1 MSLRHV
7 VLLRFHEG
15 TEASQVDA
23 LVAGLR
29 ELPALIEGLR
39 SFQTGADLGLAAGN
53 WDLGIAVEFDDE
65 ATWAAYQAHPEH
77 QRGSPS
83 SCDPSPPSEP
93 RRSSPPDRSGR
104 LPYHPP
110 P

>member
-77 QRGSPS
+77 QRVIAELVRPITA
-83 SCDPSPPSEP
+83 E
-93 RRSSPPDRSGR
+93 RAAAQFAT
-104 LPYHPP
+104 
-110 P
+110 

>member
-15 TEASQVDA
+15 TEASQGDA

-77 QRGSPS
+77 QRVIAELVRPITA
-83 SCDPSPPSEP
+83 E
-93 RRSSPPDRSGR
+93 RAAAQFAT
-104 LPYHPP
+104 
-110 P
+110 